1 MNGLHRVVVKTS
13 TTDKGIRQANHFCD
27 EREKVAAFSKD
38 EQVKYTG
45 DMDEKGYENTK
56 RVTTVS
62 KAVGGAAWFFGGQR
76 ESDLGG
82 IVGLGAMAGGKALG
96 NAYSVEMHFK
106 GI

>member
-1 MNGLHRVVVKTS
+1 MEKSGLVFSGSYILWVVRKFCCLSHHRDVRPGMNGLHRVVVKTS
-13 TTDKGIRQANHFCD
+13 TTDKGIRHANHFCD

-62 KAVGGAAWFFGGQR
+62 KAVGGAAWFFGG
-76 ESDLGG
+76 
-82 IVGLGAMAGGKALG
+82 
-96 NAYSVEMHFK
+96 
-106 GI
+106 